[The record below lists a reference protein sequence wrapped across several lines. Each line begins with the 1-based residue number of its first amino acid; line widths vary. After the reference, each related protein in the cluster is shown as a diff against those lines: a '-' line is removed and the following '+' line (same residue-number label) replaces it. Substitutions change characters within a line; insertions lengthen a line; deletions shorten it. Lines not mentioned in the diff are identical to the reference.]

1 MSHLQHKLP
10 ASFSLN
16 PGRRNPPAALKVAL
30 PSGAIFNRAAHNVSA
45 SLERPS
51 LPVRRKETACIWEAR
66 TRSISKKI
74 NPTSRPPSLSPPT
87 SQSSSFKRGH

>member
-45 SLERPS
+45 SLERTS
-51 LPVRRKETACIWEAR
+51 LPVRR
-66 TRSISKKI
+66 
-74 NPTSRPPSLSPPT
+74 PPQRDRLYLGPRDALHQQKDKPNLAA
-87 SQSSSFKRGH
+87 SFFESANLPI